1 MHLLVRQTLS
11 FFRNLL
17 EVSLQHECVVQ
28 LRRLDDPAAEDV
40 DHGEG
45 DDDAHQGDQPRHPAP
60 APRPGPALH
69 LLHDPERPVLGPG
82 PRLVAGE
89 FHPVE
94 VLVGGH
100 PHFVHVIDV
109 YLGQRLRQLVLNFV
123 TVAVTPV
130 LQD

>member
-69 LLHDPERPVLGPG
+69 LLHDPECPVLRPG